1 MTLKRKVTDLSTV
14 DEKYRDL
21 YTEKKEKDAT
31 VYLLTEIEGH
41 DAPDILRTVRGE
53 AATLRTANT
62 KFKEQLAAFEGLDIE
77 AVTGALAE
85 NESLKTEV
93 AALKEGKPA
102 TGKAFDDAVA
112 AKIKAATGPLE
123 TKVKKL
129 ETERDTFKVKT
140 EELTKFQTQ
149 RVIDDEVV
157 GAFRTLKV
165 DDDVFTR
172 KGDDPDDLPDGLLW
186 ARSKF
191 KISEDGKVV
200 DKNGLTPKDLLEQ
213 MKDGGQRGHWFGSTG
228 GTGSVPN
235 GPDGKTVSNPWMPGA
250 GWNPTAQSAIQ
261 EKDPQRAVALATAAG
276 CPDVDAPFHPK
287 DGTMREFSR
296 Y

>member
-1 MTLKRKVTDLSTV
+1 MALKRKVTDLSTV
-14 DEKYRDL
+14 DEKHQDL
-21 YTEKKEKDAT
+21 YTEKKEGDKT
-31 VYLLTEIEGH
+31 IYLLTEIEDH
-41 DAPDILRTVRGE
+41 DAPDKLRTVRTE
-53 AATLRTANT
+53 AGTLRVANT
-62 KFKEQLAAFEGLDIE
+62 KYKEQLAAFEGLDIE
-77 AVTGALAE
+77 VVANAVAE
-85 NESLKTEV
+85 NEALKTEV

-102 TGKAFDDAVA
+102 SGKAFDEAVA

-129 ETERDTFKVKT
+129 ETERDTHKVKV
-140 EELTKFQTQ
+140 EELTRFQTQ
-149 RVIDDEVV
+149 RMIDDEVV

-165 DDDVFTR
+165 DDEVFSR

-191 KISEDGKVV
+191 KISDDGKVV

-213 MKDGGQRGHWFGSTG
+213 MKDGGQRGHWFGTTG
-228 GTGSVPN
+228 GTGSVTN
-235 GPDGKTVSNPWMPGA
+235 GPDGKAVSNPWSPGA

-276 CPDVDAPFHPK
+276 CPDVDAAYHPK
-287 DGTMREFSR
+287 DGQMREFSR

>member
-1 MTLKRKVTDLSTV
+1 MALKRKVTDLSTV

-21 YTEKKEKDAT
+21 YTEKKEGTTA
-31 VYLLTEIEGH
+31 VYLLTEIEDH
-41 DAPDILRTVRGE
+41 DAPDKLRTVRTE
-53 AATLRTANT
+53 AGTLRVANT
-62 KFKEQLAAFEGLDIE
+62 KYKEQLAAFEGLDIE
-77 AVTGALAE
+77 VVANAVAE
-85 NESLKTEV
+85 NEALKTEV
-93 AALKEGKPA
+93 AALKEGKP
-102 TGKAFDDAVA
+102 TSGKAFDDAVA
-112 AKIKAATGPLE
+112 AKVKAATGPLE

-129 ETERDTFKVKT
+129 EGERDTFKTKT
-140 EELTKFQTQ
+140 EELTRFQTQ
-149 RVIDDEVV
+149 RIIDDEVV
-157 GAFRTLKV
+157 GAFRSLKV
-165 DDDVFTR
+165 DDDVFNR

-213 MKDGGQRGHWFGSTG
+213 MKESGQRGHWFGTTG
-228 GTGSVPN
+228 GTGSAS
-235 GPDGKTVSNPWMPGA
+235 GGTDAKASANPWMPGA

-276 CPDVDAPFHPK
+276 CPDVDAAYHPK
-287 DGTMREFSR
+287 DGAMREFSR

>member
-1 MTLKRKVTDLSTV
+1 MALKRKVTDLSTV

-53 AATLRTANT
+53 AATLRTTNT
-62 KFKEQLAAFEGLDIE
+62 KYKEQLAAFEGLDIE

-102 TGKAFDDAVA
+102 AGKAFDDAVA
-112 AKIKAATGPLE
+112 AKVKAATGPLE
-123 TKVKKL
+123 TKLKKA
-129 ETERDTFKVKT
+129 ETERDTHKTKV
-140 EELTKFQTQ
+140 EELSRGATQ
-149 RVIDDEVV
+149 RLIDDTVV
-157 GAFRTLKV
+157 GAFRELKV
-165 DDDVFTR
+165 DDEVFTR
-172 KGDDPDDLPDGLLW
+172 RGEDADDLPDGLLW

-213 MKDGGQRGHWFGSTG
+213 MRDGGQRGHWFGSTG

-235 GPDGKTVSNPWMPGA
+235 GPDGKPTANPWMPGA

-261 EKDPQRAVALATAAG
+261 EKDPQRAQALAAAAG
-276 CPDVDAPFHPK
+276 CPDVDAAYHPK
-287 DGTMREFSR
+287 DGQMREFSR

>member
-1 MTLKRKVTDLSTV
+1 MALKRKVTDLSTV
-14 DEKYRDL
+14 EENHRDL

-31 VYLLTEIEGH
+31 VYLLTEIEDW
-41 DAPDILRTVRGE
+41 DAPDKLRQVRTE
-53 AATLRTANT
+53 AGTLRVANT
-62 KFKEQLAAFEGLDIE
+62 KYKEQLAAFEGLDIE

-102 TGKAFDDAVA
+102 SGKAFDEAVA
-112 AKIKAATGPLE
+112 AKVKAATGTLE
-123 TKVKKL
+123 TKLKKL
-129 ETERDTFKVKT
+129 ETERDTHKTKV
-140 EELTKFQTQ
+140 EELTRFQTQ
-149 RVIDDEVV
+149 RIIDDEVV
-157 GAFRTLKV
+157 GAFRALKV
-165 DDDVFTR
+165 DDEVFNR

-213 MKDGGQRGHWFGSTG
+213 MKDGGQRGHWFGTTG
-228 GTGSVPN
+228 GTGSSQG
-235 GPDGKTVSNPWMPGA
+235 GPDGKATSNPWMPGA

-276 CPDVDAPFHPK
+276 CPDVDAAFHPK
-287 DGTMREFSR
+287 DGQMREFSR